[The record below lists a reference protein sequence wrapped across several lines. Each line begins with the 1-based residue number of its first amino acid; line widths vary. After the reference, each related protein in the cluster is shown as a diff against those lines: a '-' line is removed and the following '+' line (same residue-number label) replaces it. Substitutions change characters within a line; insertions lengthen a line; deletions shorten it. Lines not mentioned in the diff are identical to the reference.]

1 MDGEEDYRRRWWIL
15 AVLCLSVVIVQ
26 LGNLILIVALPTI
39 QQDLGASSSELQWM
53 VDAYTLVFA
62 ALLFT
67 SGSLGDR
74 FGRKLALTTG
84 LGFFGLAS
92 LVTVFSVKPE
102 MLIAFRSVMGV
113 GAALI
118 LPATLSIIN
127 NVFPLQE
134 RGKAIGIWA
143 GMLGIS
149 IPLGPVISGILLE
162 IFWWGSVFIIN
173 VPITVVALGLG
184 RVLVPESRDSDA
196 PRPDIPGALLSIAGL
211 AVVVYGVISASD
223 EGWTDPSVLLAIRGG
238 LLILALF
245 VGWELWTEHPMVP
258 MRFFRIPAFSGAAAT
273 MLLLAFSMFGV
284 AFMLALY
291 LQNVLGYGPLAAGL
305 RLVPMFTVAI
315 GAPLG
320 ASLTGRIGRKVTVP
334 MGLFIAALGLFALS
348 TLTISSEARI
358 LWALAILGLG
368 LGTAMSPTVDALL
381 GSIPRE
387 KSGVSSA
394 AQQTSIQLGG
404 TLGVA
409 MLGSV
414 LYSTY
419 ADSVEGSVSGLPIP
433 EAARGAITDSLA
445 AAIQVA
451 QQVGGPAGGQLA
463 EAAREAFVEGM
474 GVATL
479 TAVGLMLAAAM
490 VAAITLPNKDPKP
503 ELPPRPT
510 PTSHWRRR
518 ELVRRRDEHKE

>member
-1 MDGEEDYRRRWWIL
+1 VEGEEVYRRRWWIL

-92 LVTVFSVKPE
+92 LVTAFSVNPE
-102 MLIAFRSVMGV
+102 MLIAFRAVMGV

-118 LPATLSIIN
+118 LPATLAIIN
-127 NVFPLQE
+127 NVFPPQK

-149 IPLGPVISGILLE
+149 IPLGL
-162 IFWWGSVFIIN
+162 
-173 VPITVVALGLG
+173 
-184 RVLVPESRDSDA
+184 
-196 PRPDIPGALLSIAGL
+196 
-211 AVVVYGVISASD
+211 YGVISGSD
-223 EGWTDPSVLLAIRGG
+223 EGWIDPSVLLAIGGG

-284 AFMLALY
+284 AFMLTLY

-320 ASLTGRIGRKVTVP
+320 ASLTRRIGRKVTVP
-334 MGLFIAALGLFALS
+334 MGLFIANFGLFALS
-348 TLTISSEARI
+348 PSPARR
-358 LWALAILGLG
+358 
-368 LGTAMSPTVDALL
+368 
-381 GSIPRE
+381 GSC
-387 KSGVSSA
+387 
-394 AQQTSIQLGG
+394 
-404 TLGVA
+404 
-409 MLGSV
+409 
-414 LYSTY
+414 
-419 ADSVEGSVSGLPIP
+419 
-433 EAARGAITDSLA
+433 
-445 AAIQVA
+445 
-451 QQVGGPAGGQLA
+451 GP
-463 EAAREAFVEGM
+463 
-474 GVATL
+474 
-479 TAVGLMLAAAM
+479 
-490 VAAITLPNKDPKP
+490 
-503 ELPPRPT
+503 
-510 PTSHWRRR
+510 WRSWGWVWGWRCLRR
-518 ELVRRRDEHKE
+518 